1 MKYLCIGKVFFVS
14 NDLFIKYVNIGQY
27 SAYNG
32 FVLILEKIL
41 IAFKKI
47 QFEYSVYWKS
57 INNLY
62 A

>member
-47 QFEYSVYWKS
+47 QFEYSVY
-57 INNLY
+57 
-62 A
+62 